1 MKIFPNQKRCQLQV
15 WAELNDNMRLF
26 ELTDIDP
33 QTAKLIAVTDQLRVG
48 LDKNPDLQWS
58 TDDLLQ
64 YFQKYDITLD
74 ITDFYDMIKKPPLNN
89 VISNIQGDKVI
100 FKGQDTSTPATSTD
114 KTDSKKIVKQMAK
127 SANDLT

>member
-1 MKIFPNQKRCQLQV
+1 
-15 WAELNDNMRLF
+15 MRLF

-33 QTAKLIAVTDQLRVG
+33 QTAKLIAITDQLRVG

-89 VISNIQGDKVI
+89 VISNIQGDNVI

-114 KTDSKKIVKQMAK
+114 NTDSKKIVQQMAK
-127 SANDLT
+127 SANDLI